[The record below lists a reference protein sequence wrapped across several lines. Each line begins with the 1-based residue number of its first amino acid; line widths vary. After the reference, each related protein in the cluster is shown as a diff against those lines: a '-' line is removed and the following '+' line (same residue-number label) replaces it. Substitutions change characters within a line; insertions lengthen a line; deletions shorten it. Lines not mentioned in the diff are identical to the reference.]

1 MAYVV
6 LYVVFLID
14 GVWWVDPNYP
24 PVTVHSVQQCEKL
37 KEFFHLQLDV
47 IQTEEFKMGCQV
59 TNDVWGFL
67 ADTYG
72 QRPYKGSEI

>member
-24 PVTVHSVQQCEKL
+24 PVTVNSVQQCEKL
-37 KEFFHLQLDV
+37 KEFFHQQLS
-47 IQTEEFKMGCQV
+47 IIETEE
-59 TNDVWGFL
+59 
-67 ADTYG
+67 
-72 QRPYKGSEI
+72 I